1 MKWFK
6 NLKMA
11 QKLISAFIVVAV
23 FIGIVGF
30 AGINNMRKINSNAV
44 SMHDYN
50 LRSIESLASMKQN
63 FADIRA
69 NLLIL
74 VYQKGAL
81 NENARVKSET
91 NELVKK
97 NEDLINKYEKELLS
111 KEEEATFSQLK
122 KYTMDYE
129 NLRVIITKH
138 VDENKYKEAEEN
150 FPKLIEARTGIY
162 DSMDKLLEQNKQDA
176 DNAYEQNNATYSNSL
191 KITIAV
197 IILGLVLAIVLGLFI
212 SIMISSQLKQ
222 VLIFAEALGN
232 GDLSQKI
239 KIHSKD
245 EIGNMALALNKAGE
259 NMRSLIGEI
268 MNGASD
274 ISATSEELSAT
285 TEEVSAKMEV
295 VEQSTEQISK
305 GAQDLSAVTE
315 EVSASA
321 EEMSSTTN
329 GLADRAGNATK
340 SVSEIRKRAFDIK
353 EKAAKS
359 IEQGN
364 LIYMENRSN
373 ILKAIE
379 DSKVVE
385 EVKIMAD
392 SIGDIAEQTNLLAL
406 NAAIEAAR
414 AGEQGRGFAVVADEV
429 RKLAEQSSQAVLS
442 IQNMVK
448 QVQMAFNKLSK
459 SGQDVL
465 EYMEN
470 NVKPSYEL
478 LMNTGID
485 YEKDAEFINEI
496 IEEIAASSKQMN
508 EMVEQVSE
516 ALQNVSATAEESAAS
531 SEEIL
536 SSTNEISLAISDVAK
551 ASQGQ
556 AELAQKLT
564 NLVNKFKI

>member
-11 QKLISAFIVVAV
+11 QKLISAFIVVAI
-23 FIGIVGF
+23 FIGIVGVV
-30 AGINNMRKINSNAV
+30 GINNMRLINSNAV

-50 LRSIESLASMKQN
+50 LRSIESLTSMKQN

-74 VYQKGAL
+74 VYQQST
-81 NENARVKSET
+81 NSENNRIKSET
-91 NELVKK
+91 NNLVKM
-97 NEDLINKYEKELLS
+97 NEELMGKYEKELLS
-111 KEEEATFSQLK
+111 KAEEATFSQLK
-122 KYTMDYE
+122 KDAMDYE
-129 NLRVIITKH
+129 NMRAAIVKY
-138 VDENKYKEAEEN
+138 VDENKYKEADEN
-150 FPKLIEARTGIY
+150 FPKLVEARTRIY
-162 DSMDKLLEQNKQDA
+162 NDMDKLLIQNKQDA
-176 DNAYEQNNATYSNSL
+176 DKAYEQNNTTYSNSL
-191 KITIAV
+191 KVTIAV
-197 IILGLVLAIVLGLFI
+197 VILGFLLAIALGLFI

-222 VLIFAEALGN
+222 VLIFAEAIGN

-245 EIGNMALALNKAGE
+245 EIGNMAAALNKAGG
-259 NMRSLIGEI
+259 NMRSLISEI

-295 VEQSTEQISK
+295 VDQSTEQISK
-305 GAQDLSAVTE
+305 GSQDLSAVTE

-321 EEMSSTTN
+321 EEISSTTN
-329 GLADRAGNATK
+329 GLANRASNATK
-340 SVSEIRKRAFDIK
+340 SVNEIRKRAFNIK
-353 EKAAKS
+353 EKASKN

-392 SIGDIAEQTNLLAL
+392 SIGSIAEQTNLLAL

-429 RKLAEQSSQAVLS
+429 RKLAEQSSQAVLN
-442 IQNMVK
+442 IQNMVN

-496 IEEIAASSKQMN
+496 VEEISASSKQMN

-536 SSTNEISLAISDVAK
+536 SSTNEISLAINDVAK
-551 ASQGQ
+551 SSQGQ
-556 AELAQKLT
+556 AELAQKLS

>member
-11 QKLISAFIVVAV
+11 QKLISTFIVIAI

-30 AGINNMRKINSNAV
+30 VGINNMRKINSNAV

-50 LRSIESLASMKQN
+50 LRSIESLASMRQN
-63 FADIRA
+63 FSDIRA

-74 VYQKGAL
+74 VYQKGTI
-81 NENARVKSET
+81 NENDKVKNET

-97 NEDLINKYEKELLS
+97 NEELINKYEKELLS

-122 KYTMDYE
+122 KDTMDYE
-129 NLRVIITKH
+129 NLRVIITKYI
-138 VDENKYKEAEEN
+138 DENKYKEAEEN
-150 FPKLIEARTGIY
+150 FPKLVETRTRIY
-162 DSMDKLLEQNKQDA
+162 NDMDKLLAQNKQDA
-176 DNAYEQNNATYSNSL
+176 DNAYDQNNATYSNSL
-191 KITIAV
+191 KITIGV
-197 IILGLVLAIVLGLFI
+197 VILGLVLAIVLGLFI

-222 VLIFAEALGN
+222 VLIFAEAIGN

-239 KIHSKD
+239 KIHSED
-245 EIGNMALALNKAGE
+245 EIGNMATALNKAGE
-259 NMRSLIGEI
+259 NMRSLISEI
-268 MNGASD
+268 INGASD

-295 VEQSTEQISK
+295 VDQSTEQISK
-305 GAQDLSAVTE
+305 GSQDLSAVTE

-321 EEMSSTTN
+321 EEMSSTTSS
-329 GLADRAGNATK
+329 LEARASNAAK
-340 SVSEIRKRAFDIK
+340 SVNEIRKRAFDIK

-373 ILKAIE
+373 ILRAIE

-392 SIGDIAEQTNLLAL
+392 SIGNIAEQTNLLAL

-429 RKLAEQSSQAVLS
+429 RKLAEQSSEAVLS
-442 IQNMVK
+442 IQSMVK

-496 IEEIAASSKQMN
+496 IEEIASSSKQMN

-536 SSTNEISLAISDVAK
+536 SSTNEITLAVNDVAK
-551 ASQGQ
+551 SSQSQ
-556 AELAQKLT
+556 AELAQKLS